1 MFQWSEKI
9 AWETVLKQ
17 RYPLLATLVDRMM
30 SMHAISCSS
39 ERLWS
44 SMRWIY
50 RENRTRLAVERAK
63 KMAFISAN
71 RRLLRKR
78 KAPEGKEEDGMDLLL
93 EIAIDDPEPSVQE
106 WLWNIIKLIINNVVF
121 LFLPSPLAAVAFVS
135 VFLLNIQRALLK
147 LCSNICNYNLSI
159 YLFCH
164 FLFCFILFWVYMSI
178 PVQLHLWSLI
188 KLAAYMLYILWAVLL
203 IILSIKQ

>member
-106 WLWNIIKLIINNVVF
+106 
-121 LFLPSPLAAVAFVS
+121 
-135 VFLLNIQRALLK
+135 
-147 LCSNICNYNLSI
+147 
-159 YLFCH
+159 
-164 FLFCFILFWVYMSI
+164 
-178 PVQLHLWSLI
+178 
-188 KLAAYMLYILWAVLL
+188 
-203 IILSIKQ
+203 